1 MRAITVKGYKKTG
14 KTTTVMRIIEE
25 LVRRGYSVG
34 SSKDTHFEGFAMD
47 QENTD
52 SWRHAKAGASTVT
65 IVASEETDVLFH
77 HRRGLSEIISL
88 FEEDFLVSEGE
99 DDQGFPNIITGKS
112 VQDLDARRDEHTIG
126 FSGIISSEMEEY
138 DGLPVIDA
146 TRDIG
151 RLVDLIEEKSAELS
165 LEKSA
170 VTDAVKSAETGAVK
184 SAERSAEMK
193 EAGEKE
199 LVLKF
204 NGEDVPMVP
213 FVESILKETVLGLVK
228 SLKGYEEGMDVT
240 IELKEK

>member
-14 KTTTVMRIIEE
+14 KTTTCIRIIEE
-25 LVRRGYSVG
+25 LRRRGYTVG
-34 SSKDTHFEGFAMD
+34 SVKNTHFPGFAID
-47 QENTD
+47 TPDTD
-52 SWRHAKAGASTVT
+52 SFRHAKAGASTVT

-77 HRRGLSEIISL
+77 RSRGLSEIISL
-88 FEEDFLVSEGE
+88 FEEDYLVSEGE
-99 DDQGFPNIITGKS
+99 DDLDFPNIITGKS
-112 VQDLDARRDEHTIG
+112 AQDLDARRDEHTIG

-151 RLVDLIEEKSAELS
+151 RLVDLIEEKSAETS

-170 VTDAVKSAETGAVK
+170 VTG
-184 SAERSAEMK
+184 AERSAEMK

>member
-14 KTTTVMRIIEE
+14 KTTTCIRIIEE
-25 LVRRGYSVG
+25 LRRRGYTVG
-34 SSKDTHFEGFAMD
+34 SVKNTHFPGFAID
-47 QENTD
+47 PPDTD
-52 SWRHAKAGASTVT
+52 SFRHAKAGASTVT

-99 DDQGFPNIITGKS
+99 DDQCFPNIITGKS

-151 RLVDLIEEKSAELS
+151 RLVDLIEVKSAELS
-165 LEKSA
+165 LEKNA
-170 VTDAVKSAETGAVK
+170 VTGAVK
-184 SAERSAEMK
+184 SAEMK

>member
-14 KTTTVMRIIEE
+14 KTTTCIRIIEE
-25 LVRRGYSVG
+25 LRRRGYTVG
-34 SSKDTHFEGFAMD
+34 SVKNTHFPGFAID
-47 QENTD
+47 PPDTD
-52 SWRHAKAGASTVT
+52 SFRHAKAGASTVT

-77 HRRGLSEIISL
+77 RSRGLSETISL

-99 DDQGFPNIITGKS
+99 DDLGFPNIITGKS

-151 RLVDLIEEKSAELS
+151 RLVDLIEEKSAETS

-170 VTDAVKSAETGAVK
+170 VTGE
-184 SAERSAEMK
+184 ERSAEMK

>member
-14 KTTTVMRIIEE
+14 KTTTCIRIIEE
-25 LVRRGYSVG
+25 LRRRGYTVG
-34 SSKDTHFEGFAMD
+34 SVKNTHFPGFAID
-47 QENTD
+47 PPDTD
-52 SWRHAKAGASTVT
+52 SFRHAKAGASTVT

-77 HRRGLSEIISL
+77 RSRGLSETISL

-99 DDQGFPNIITGKS
+99 DDLGFPNIITGKS

-126 FSGIISSEMEEY
+126 FAGIISSEMKEY

-170 VTDAVKSAETGAVK
+170 VTGAVK
-184 SAERSAEMK
+184 SAERNAEMK
-193 EAGEKE
+193 EAGEKD
-199 LVLKF
+199 LILKF

-213 FVESILKETVLGLVK
+213 FVESILRETVLGLVK

>member
-14 KTTTVMRIIEE
+14 KTTTCIRIIEE
-25 LVRRGYSVG
+25 LRRRGYTVG
-34 SSKDTHFEGFAMD
+34 SVKNTHFPGFAID
-47 QENTD
+47 TPDTD
-52 SWRHAKAGASTVT
+52 SFRHAKAGASTVT

-77 HRRGLSEIISL
+77 RSRGLSEIISL

-151 RLVDLIEEKSAELS
+151 RLVDLIEVKSAELS
-165 LEKSA
+165 LEKNA
-170 VTDAVKSAETGAVK
+170 VTGAVK

>member
-14 KTTTVMRIIEE
+14 KTTTCIRIIEE
-25 LVRRGYSVG
+25 LRRRGYTVG
-34 SSKDTHFEGFAMD
+34 SVKNTHFPGFAID
-47 QENTD
+47 PPDTD
-52 SWRHAKAGASTVT
+52 SFRHAKAGASTVT

-151 RLVDLIEEKSAELS
+151 RLVDLIEEKSAETS
-165 LEKSA
+165 LEKST
-170 VTDAVKSAETGAVK
+170 VTDAVK

>member
-14 KTTTVMRIIEE
+14 KTTTCIRIIEE
-25 LVRRGYSVG
+25 LRRRGYTVG
-34 SSKDTHFEGFAMD
+34 SVKNTHFPGFAID
-47 QENTD
+47 PPDTD
-52 SWRHAKAGASTVT
+52 SFRHAKAGASTVT

-151 RLVDLIEEKSAELS
+151 RLVDLIEEKSAVTS

-170 VTDAVKSAETGAVK
+170 VTG
-184 SAERSAEMK
+184 AERSAEMK